1 MKILHYID
9 ENNLS
14 WARPF
19 IQLLSELKNYCENI
33 IICRPNG
40 TFAELLRNSDFEV
53 HEYRPLIS
61 TVPILCESFSKI
73 LKLVK
78 PDIIHTRLSSAAR
91 IAGFWGKKLRV
102 PVVSTIDKFPKKKYY
117 ENADY
122 ILPCS
127 TPVKDFMLSQ
137 GIENSKM
144 IVIPNAV
151 DVDFYKRD
159 LEIRNKIRNSE
170 NVNDK
175 IIFLGMGRFVDW
187 KGFDDLLKGFAEF
200 LKSQNQPN
208 KYFLWLAGDGVE
220 KNNLTTLAKSLNIFD
235 YVKFWGF
242 VKDVRP
248 ILWSSDIYIHP
259 SWGEEAF
266 GLSLLEAM
274 SSGLPVIASESGGI
288 TEILNN
294 SQGLLFPKHNINSLV
309 NCMSEAISK
318 RNILSNNS
326 ILRANDFNIKII
338 AEKTIQVYSN
348 ILSK

>member
-91 IAGFWGKKLRV
+91 IAGFWGKKLRI

-122 ILPCS
+122 ILPCH
-127 TPVKDFMLSQ
+127 
-137 GIENSKM
+137 
-144 IVIPNAV
+144 
-151 DVDFYKRD
+151 Y
-159 LEIRNKIRNSE
+159 
-170 NVNDK
+170 
-175 IIFLGMGRFVDW
+175 
-187 KGFDDLLKGFAEF
+187 
-200 LKSQNQPN
+200 
-208 KYFLWLAGDGVE
+208 
-220 KNNLTTLAKSLNIFD
+220 
-235 YVKFWGF
+235 
-242 VKDVRP
+242 RP
-248 ILWSSDIYIHP
+248 PRAH
-259 SWGEEAF
+259 
-266 GLSLLEAM
+266 
-274 SSGLPVIASESGGI
+274 
-288 TEILNN
+288 
-294 SQGLLFPKHNINSLV
+294 
-309 NCMSEAISK
+309 
-318 RNILSNNS
+318 
-326 ILRANDFNIKII
+326 LRLHH
-338 AEKTIQVYSN
+338 E
-348 ILSK
+348 